1 MRKIVG
7 AVFVSLDGV
16 MQAPGGPK
24 EDTSGGFALGGWI
37 WAYSDEITREVVRGY
52 LLGPPYELL
61 LGRRTYE
68 IFAPYWP
75 QMPPDNPIAARFN
88 PTAKYVLTSRD
99 LSPPWQ
105 NSHRLS
111 SLEAVRELKAS
122 EGPDLLVQGSSTL
135 FPQLLAAG
143 LLDRLILQTFPVVL
157 GQGKRLFGEGT
168 PPGSL
173 KLVNS
178 VVSSTGVVMITYEPT
193 GLMPPVSSKS

>member
-1 MRKIVG
+1 MRKITG

-16 MQAPGGPK
+16 MQAPAGPE
-24 EDTSGGFALGGWI
+24 EDPSGGFVLGGWMQG
-37 WAYSDEITREVVRGY
+37 YSDALTREWVRGY

-61 LGRRTYE
+61 LGRKTYE

-88 PTAKYVLTSRD
+88 PTAKWVLSSRD
-99 LSPPWQ
+99 LSPPWP

-111 SLEAVRELKAS
+111 DLEAVRALKAS

-135 FPQLLAAG
+135 YPQLLAAG
-143 LLDRLILQTFPVVL
+143 LLDRLILQIFPLVL
-157 GQGKRLFGEGT
+157 GQGKRIFGEGT

-173 KLVNS
+173 KLVGS
-178 VVSSTGVVMITYEPT
+178 GVSSTGVVMTIYEPT
-193 GLMPPVSSKS
+193 GPIQPESSS